1 MSKKLITQDIAYKA
15 ERFREH
21 YGLGK
26 FAPIDFDRFLLKT
39 NVIAAYKP
47 LSDEFSGMSIRYR
60 DTYRFMLINSNQI
73 LSRQRFTMAH
83 ELYHL
88 FIQEDFHSHTCTP
101 GNSDYFSH
109 PEEYK
114 ADVFASN
121 LLLPEHGVLEILPE
135 QEKQKKNNITRETI
149 FKIHQYFG
157 VSVKAVIMRL
167 LVLALVDNTY
177 FDTYSSDLKST
188 AIKLGYNTKLY
199 EITGDSYVIG
209 DYASL
214 ARRLYESGKISESH
228 YLELMNAIGVDPYY
242 TNCVSK

>member
-1 MSKKLITQDIAYKA
+1 MSKKLITQNIAYKA
-15 ERFREH
+15 ERFREN

-26 FAPIDFDRFLLKT
+26 FAPIDFDRFLLKA
-39 NVIAAYKP
+39 NVITVYKP
-47 LSDEFSGMSIRYR
+47 LSDDFSGMSIRHQ
-60 DTYRFMLINSNQI
+60 DKYRFMLINSNQI
-73 LSRQRFTMAH
+73 LSRQRFTIAH

-88 FIQEDFHSHTCTP
+88 FVQEYFHFHSCTP
-101 GNSDYFSH
+101 GNSDYVSH

-121 LLLPEHGVLEILPE
+121 LLLPENGVLEIIPE
-135 QEKQKKNNITRETI
+135 HEKQKKNHITRESI
-149 FKIHQYFG
+149 FKIHQFFG

-167 LVLALVDNTY
+167 RELDLVDNSY

-199 EITGDSYVIG
+199 ESTGESYVIG

-214 ARRLYESGKISESH
+214 ARQLYESGKISESH
-228 YLELMNAIGVDPYY
+228 YLELMNAIGLDPYK
-242 TNCVSK
+242 NHNAK

>member
-1 MSKKLITQDIAYKA
+1 MSKKLVAQDIAYKA
-15 ERFREH
+15 ERFREN

-26 FAPIDFDRFLLKT
+26 LAPIDFDRFLLKT
-39 NVIAAYKP
+39 NVITVFKP
-47 LSDEFSGMSIRYR
+47 LSDDFSGMSILYQ
-60 DTYRFMLINSNQI
+60 DTQRFMLINSNQI
-73 LSRQRFTMAH
+73 LSRQRFTIAH

-88 FIQEDFHSHTCTP
+88 FIQEEFHSHTCTP
-101 GNSDYFSH
+101 GKSDYVSH

-121 LLLPEHGVLEILPE
+121 LLLPENGILEIIPE
-135 QEKQKKNNITRETI
+135 QEKHKKNKITRESI

-167 LVLALVDNTY
+167 LELNLVDNTY
-177 FDTYSSDLKST
+177 FDLYSSELKTT

-199 EITGDSYVIG
+199 ESTGESYAIG

-214 ARRLYESGKISESH
+214 AGRLYESGKISESY
-228 YLELMNAIGVDPYY
+228 YLELMNTIGLDPYKQQD
-242 TNCVSK
+242 VK

>member
-26 FAPIDFDRFLLKT
+26 FASIDFDRFLMRT
-39 NVIAAYKP
+39 NVITVYKP
-47 LSDEFSGMSIRYR
+47 LSDDFIGMSILHQ
-60 DTYRFMLINSNQI
+60 DTTYRFMLINSNQI

-88 FIQEDFHSHTCTP
+88 FVQEDFHSHICTP
-101 GNSDYFSH
+101 GNSDYASD

-121 LLLPEHGVLEILPE
+121 LLLPENGVLEIIPE
-135 QEKQKKNNITRETI
+135 QEKHKKNEITRESI

-167 LVLALVDNTY
+167 RGLDLVDNSY
-177 FDTYSSDLKST
+177 FDTYSSELKST
-188 AIKLGYNTKLY
+188 AVKLGYNTKLY
-199 EITGDSYVIG
+199 ESTGESYVIG

-214 ARRLYESGKISESH
+214 AMRLYESGKISESH
-228 YLELMNAIGVDPYY
+228 YLELMNAIGLDPYK
-242 TNCVSK
+242 NEHM